1 MQPRRKAERRH
12 RSAIVLTLLV
22 LGSGGNAL
30 AADER
35 NVDEVIADYVAE
47 ALESN
52 LALQRQDLSVQQ
64 SLAALDEARGRYLPQ
79 ASLESRFLRTE
90 GGRTI
95 ELPLGNLLNPAYA
108 TLNELLVAQGRPP
121 AFAPVANAQIAF
133 LREQE
138 QQTYVRLQQPL
149 YVPAI
154 RADVRARS
162 ALARSEEATRDTVA
176 RTLVRDVEI
185 GYHNWLKTQQ
195 GLAIVMA
202 SRELLEENLRV
213 NESLHANGKVTR
225 DQVLRA
231 QAELLEVEQQQ
242 VQASSALDIARSY
255 FNFLLNR
262 PLGTEIERGVVTAD
276 KAALPALGA
285 LQERALGQ
293 RSELRQLDSLNEAAD
308 AQISAATS
316 RFKPTIALALESG
329 VQGEEYRFGHEDDYS
344 IAALNF
350 SWNIFNGNQ
359 DRARLAQARYAQR
372 SVAVQREDAAQQIAL
387 EVEQAHADLRAALS
401 ALGTARARQD
411 AAREAFKIAAKKRD
425 AGVINQVE
433 FLDGRTTLTSAELNY
448 TVTQFNLLSRKA
460 ELDFAIGTAPPAAAA
475 QR

>member
-1 MQPRRKAERRH
+1 MDPRRH
-12 RSAIVLTLLV
+12 RQRSHRFGIVIALLLGASSAVAQDRSLDALL
-22 LGSGGNAL
+22 
-30 AADER
+30 
-35 NVDEVIADYVAE
+35 ADYVAQ

-52 LALQRQDLSVQQ
+52 LALERQDLSVEQ

-79 ASLESRFLRTE
+79 ASIESRFLRAE

-95 ELPLGNLLNPAYA
+95 PLPLGDLLNPAYA
-108 TLNELLVAQGRPP
+108 TLNELLVAQGRPA
-121 AFAPVANAQIAF
+121 AFAPVANTEIAF

-138 QQTYVRLQQPL
+138 QLTYVRLQQPL

-176 RTLVRDVEI
+176 RTLVRDVQV

-195 GLAIVMA
+195 GLAIVVA

-262 PLGTEIERGVVTAD
+262 PLETEIERGAVGAD
-276 KAALPALGA
+276 RAALPPLGE
-285 LQERALGQ
+285 LQERALTQ
-293 RSELRQLDSLNEAAD
+293 RSELRQLDSLREAAE
-308 AQISAATS
+308 AQVAAATS
-316 RFKPTIALALESG
+316 RFKPNIALAFESG
-329 VQGEEYRFGHEDDYS
+329 VQGEEYRFGSEHDYS

-359 DRARLAQARYAQR
+359 DRARLAQARYAER
-372 SVAVQREDAAQQIAL
+372 AVGVQREETAQQIAL
-387 EVEQAHADLRAALS
+387 GVEQAHADLRAALS
-401 ALGTARARQD
+401 ALGTARARQE

-433 FLDGRTTLTSAELNY
+433 FLDARTTLTSAELNY
-448 TVTQFNLLSRKA
+448 TLTQFNLLTRRA
-460 ELDFAIGTAPPAAAA
+460 ELEFAVGTAPAAAMT
-475 QR
+475 R

>member
-1 MQPRRKAERRH
+1 MHPRRKTPRCNRYG
-12 RSAIVLTLLV
+12 I
-22 LGSGGNAL
+22 AL
-30 AADER
+30 ALLLGASGSAFAAEER
-35 NVDEVIADYVAE
+35 GVEAVLADYVAQ

-52 LALQRQDLSVQQ
+52 LGLERQDLSVEL

-79 ASLESRFLRTE
+79 ASIESRFSRAE

-95 ELPLGNLLNPAYA
+95 ALPLGDLINPAYA
-108 TLNELLVAQGRPP
+108 TLNELLVAQGR
-121 AFAPVANAQIAF
+121 APVFGSVANTEFEF

-138 QQTYVRLQQPL
+138 QQTYVRLLQPL
-149 YVPAI
+149 YVPEI
-154 RADVRARS
+154 RADVRAHS

-176 RTLVRDVEI
+176 RTLVRDVQI

-202 SRELLEENLRV
+202 SRELLDENLRV

-242 VQASSALDIARSY
+242 VQASSALEIARSY

-262 PLGTEIERGVVTAD
+262 PLETAIERGVVTGAD
-276 KAALPALGA
+276 AALPALGA
-285 LQERALGQ
+285 LQERALVQ
-293 RSELRQLDSLNEAAD
+293 RSELRQLDSLGDAAE
-308 AQISAATS
+308 AQIAAATS
-316 RFKPTIALALESG
+316 RFKPNIALAFESG

-344 IAALNF
+344 IASLVF

-359 DRARLAQARYAQR
+359 DRARLAQARFAR
-372 SVAVQREDAAQQIAL
+372 RAVGVEREDAAQQIAL
-387 EVEQAHADLRAALS
+387 AVEQAHADLRAALS

-411 AAREAFKIAAKKRD
+411 AAREVFKIAARKRD
-425 AGVINQVE
+425 AGVISQVE
-433 FLDGRTTLTSAELNY
+433 FLDARTTLTSAELNY
-448 TVTQFNLLSRKA
+448 TVTQFNLLSRRA
-460 ELDFAIGTAPPAAAA
+460 ELEFAVGAAPAAAA
-475 QR
+475 TP